1 MSLLKGIRNILY
13 SPEIASV
20 VGRTSAT
27 ILNQID
33 YWTNTK
39 SGRIIDG
46 IRWFYKTYEEWAYE
60 LQISISTVRRAI
72 AHLKETGIILV
83 KKQSKKKCYHSNWY
97 TWNTEFLDLSEQIEA
112 AKLNTSICSFW
123 THLNRDFLC
132 RYFSTSNSTAAE
144 SKKNLEPDFQ
154 ENEQPEEVNWDSL
167 KSKIEEEQS
176 KLADEPPN
184 SNDRQSQDDDPH
196 EDSSSAALTP
206 KKNNR
211 PASKHTPID
220 PEKLLAAIAEAKTIK
235 GKVNFRMNAEIE
247 KAIAKHFEN
256 VYPAISFVK
265 EQIRLNVP
273 ITKSC
278 EALFMWA
285 LKTPLDSKYDLKEVI
300 EHRQPSEKD
309 KADIAIALS
318 NGAIKE
324 FSLQPNGLWV
334 VDTGKE
340 CLAWYKFF
348 EIF

>member
-46 IRWFYKTYEEWAYE
+46 IRWFYKTYEEWASE

-97 TWNTEFLDLSEQIEA
+97 TWNTEFLSLSEQIET
-112 AKLNTSICSFW
+112 AKMNTSICSFW
-123 THLNRDFLC
+123 THLNRDFLY
-132 RYFSTSNSTAAE
+132 RYFSTSNSTAAGSE
-144 SKKNLEPDFQ
+144 KNLEPENK
-154 ENEQPEEVNWDSL
+154 ENEQPEE
-167 KSKIEEEQS
+167 EQP
-176 KLADEPPN
+176 KLADEPSN
-184 SNDRQSQDDDPH
+184 SSDHQFQDNDLN
-196 EDSSSAALTP
+196 EDSSSDALTP
-206 KKNNR
+206 KKSNR
-211 PASKHTPID
+211 PASTHIHIA
-220 PEKLLAAIAEAKTIK
+220 PEKLLAAIAEVKTIK
-235 GKVNFRMNAEIE
+235 GKVNFRMNVEIE
-247 KAIAKHFEN
+247 KAIAKHFQN
-256 VYPAISFVK
+256 VYPAIAFVK

-309 KADIAIALS
+309 KADIAIALD
-318 NGAIKE
+318 NGFIRKFE
-324 FSLQPNGLWV
+324 QQPDGLWV

-340 CLAWYKFF
+340 CLCWYDFLNKF
-348 EIF
+348 

>member
-1 MSLLKGIRNILY
+1 LY

-20 VGRTSAT
+20 IGRTSAT

-46 IRWFYKTYEEWAYE
+46 IRWFYKTYEEWASE

-83 KKQSKKKCYHSNWY
+83 KKQSKKNCYHANWY
-97 TWNTEFLDLSEQIEA
+97 TWNTEFLSLSEQIET
-112 AKLNTSICSFW
+112 AKMNTSICSFW
-123 THLNRDFLC
+123 THLNIDFLY

-144 SKKNLEPDFQ
+144 SEKSLESDFQ
-154 ENEQPEEVNWDSL
+154 KNEEPEEVNWDSL
-167 KSKIEEEQS
+167 KSKIEKEQS
-176 KLADEPPN
+176 ELADKPPN
-184 SNDRQSQDDDPH
+184 SNDHQFQDNDPH
-196 EDSSSAALTP
+196 EDNSSAALTP

-211 PASKHTPID
+211 PATKHTPIA

-247 KAIAKHFEN
+247 KAIAKHFQN
-256 VYPAISFVK
+256 VYPAIAFVK

-300 EHRQPSEKD
+300 EYRQPSEKD
-309 KADIAIALS
+309 KADIAIALD
-318 NGAIKE
+318 NGFIRKFE
-324 FSLQPNGLWV
+324 QQPDGLWV

-340 CLAWYKFF
+340 CLCWYDFLNKF
-348 EIF
+348 